1 MKIALATLR
10 VVEPLDSTE
19 PLNTAKYEASS
30 APVGVSWQLTWDT
43 DLQVVEL
50 VRVNRIQP
58 LDGGDVETKELWRG
72 ETPMANVRHWVRAK
86 VPPKGAKP

>member
-1 MKIALATLR
+1 MKIALSTLR

-50 VRVNRIQP
+50 VRVNRYTNA
-58 LDGGDVETKELWRG
+58 DGETVSEEKWRG